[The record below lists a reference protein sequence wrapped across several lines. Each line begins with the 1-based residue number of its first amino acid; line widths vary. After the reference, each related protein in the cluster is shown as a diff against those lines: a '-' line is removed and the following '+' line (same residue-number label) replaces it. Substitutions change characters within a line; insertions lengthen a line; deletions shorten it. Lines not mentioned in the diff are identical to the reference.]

1 MTQTQT
7 AETPIVL
14 AEILSRGGEQRTRH
28 QILADG
34 TWRERRESLRWD
46 PATRTEGWGE
56 GGWLALDRR
65 AVLAA
70 TRSSMTEGV
79 LWRELTPDGR
89 TVVATRYGITLT
101 TLRHAC
107 RVCRRA
113 IAAAGLC
120 DGCGRDEHP
129 R

>member
-1 MTQTQT
+1 MEGRDMTQTQT
-7 AETPIVL
+7 AEPPIVL
-14 AEILSRGGEQRTRH
+14 AEILSHGGEQRTRH

-79 LWRELTPDGR
+79 LWRGR
-89 TVVATRYGITLT
+89 RPGGGAGAPTRG
-101 TLRHAC
+101 
-107 RVCRRA
+107 
-113 IAAAGLC
+113 
-120 DGCGRDEHP
+120 
-129 R
+129 